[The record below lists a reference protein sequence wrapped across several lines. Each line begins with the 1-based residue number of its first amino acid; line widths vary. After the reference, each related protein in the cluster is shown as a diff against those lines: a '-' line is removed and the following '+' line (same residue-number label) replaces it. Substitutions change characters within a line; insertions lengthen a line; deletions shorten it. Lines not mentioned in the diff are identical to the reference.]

1 MTIYT
6 LLTYPKWFLGSK
18 NIVNDTKLDMAM
30 ISSFRVILG
39 AYITPKSKL
48 AQEINEND
56 CKWSFTLF

>member
-1 MTIYT
+1 MTEQRNRT
-6 LLTYPKWFLGSK
+6 NLSTPDSDSP
-18 NIVNDTKLDMAM
+18 VNDTKLDRSM